1 MYEFQDSKVMPL
13 LTTSLATSA
22 DTFNSFMSTHFR
34 ALIAEIGEGIATDSQ
49 FYGLI
54 LNTSALLMMLPLIFG
69 YLFVQRLFVESIERT
84 GITGM

>member
-1 MYEFQDSKVMPL
+1 LIVTNFQ
-13 LTTSLATSA
+13 SLVASLG
-22 DTFNSFMSTHFR
+22 D
-34 ALIAEIGEGIATDSQ
+34 GIAGNAR

-54 LNTSALLMMLPLIFG
+54 LNTAALLMMMPLIVG

>member
-1 MYEFQDSKVMPL
+1 MPL
-13 LTTSLATSA
+13 LTTGLASSA
-22 DTFNSFMSTHFR
+22 DTFNSLIGTSFR
-34 ALIAEIGEGIATDSQ
+34 SLVIQLGDSIAHDSQ

-54 LNTSALLMMLPLIFG
+54 LNTSALLMMLPLVIG

>member
-1 MYEFQDSKVMPL
+1 MVP
-13 LTTSLATSA
+13 SLI
-22 DTFNSFMSTHFR
+22 R
-34 ALIAEIGEGIATDSQ
+34 QLYLRLIHRIAHNAQ

-54 LNTSALLMMLPLIFG
+54 LNTAALLMMAPLIIG

>member
-1 MYEFQDSKVMPL
+1 
-13 LTTSLATSA
+13 
-22 DTFNSFMSTHFR
+22 MSTEFR
-34 ALIAEIGEGIATDSQ
+34 ALIAQIGEGIAEDSQ

-54 LNTSALLMMLPLIFG
+54 LNTSALLMMLPLIVG